1 MRADLES
8 LEIAIGHRF
17 TNREILER
25 ALTHR
30 SHVHEKGPPPTDG
43 VPFCDNEQLEF
54 LGDAVLG
61 FLVSEALVARFPDYS
76 EGRLSKLKA
85 HIVSAAHLH
94 GVAEGLQLGSYL
106 QLGRGEELSGG
117 RSKRT
122 LLVDSLEA
130 LMAALYLDAGIGR
143 VREFI
148 SRLVVGAGAGESL
161 GEDRLPESFTDFK
174 SALQELARARKLPLP
189 RYVTVRERG
198 PEHSKPSLSRRA
210 WARGLWAKPRVIP
223 KKAPPRKPRAASS
236 SSLQPSRDRDGAG
249 GAGAGIAATLSPK
262 YHKNLKVSDIMPNNS
277 SQRGGKRTGLES
289 RHPFC
294 SGIGGFRG
302 HYR

>member
-1 MRADLES
+1 MRSDLES

-17 TNREILER
+17 VDREILEKS
-25 ALTHR
+25 LTHR
-30 SHVHEKGPPPTDG
+30 SHVHEKGPSPG
-43 VPFCDNEQLEF
+43 EGLLFCDNEQLEF

-61 FLVSEALVARFPDYS
+61 FLVSEALVKRFPNYA

-94 GVAEGLQLGSYL
+94 GVADKLQLGNYL

-130 LMAALYLDAGIGR
+130 LIAALYQDGGIDR
-143 VREFI
+143 AREFVA
-148 SRLVVGAGAGESL
+148 RLVVVADGAGESL
-161 GEDRLPESFTDFK
+161 AEDRLPESFTDFK

-198 PEHSKPSLSRRA
+198 PEHSKTFTVEARVGKDFVGQAEGFSKKSAAQKAARDVFEQLSA
-210 WARGLWAKPRVIP
+210 V
-223 KKAPPRKPRAASS
+223 KA
-236 SSLQPSRDRDGAG
+236 
-249 GAGAGIAATLSPK
+249 T
-262 YHKNLKVSDIMPNNS
+262 
-277 SQRGGKRTGLES
+277 
-289 RHPFC
+289 
-294 SGIGGFRG
+294 
-302 HYR
+302 